1 MIRARRSPEGTG
13 IRRVP
18 ARPWRVAIIGCGA
31 IGRTVARAFAR
42 RTIPGTLVAICDI
55 DAARAK
61 SVAALVRPRPRLTTL
76 IGAVRAADIV
86 VECASAAA
94 VAGVVRAARAQG
106 KDVLAVSVAGL
117 LGHPELLRPSS
128 VGRGRLVVPSGAL
141 GALDALRAARE
152 AGLTSVALTSAKPPR
167 AYAGAPYVVRR
178 RLNLGSIRTR
188 TVLYRG
194 NALGAARGF
203 PANLNV
209 AATVALA
216 GLGPRRTRVTIVAD
230 PALRANVHELAVAG
244 AAGRFTARFENRPFP
259 DNPKTSYLA
268 AVAVIAA
275 LRRLLE
281 DVSIGG

>member
-1 MIRARRSPEGTG
+1 MTSLRRSLAGTG
-13 IRRVP
+13 VRRIP
-18 ARPWRVAIIGCGA
+18 TRPWRVALIGCGA
-31 IGRTVARAFAR
+31 IGRAVARAFAR
-42 RTIPGTLVAICDI
+42 GRLPGRLVAVCDI
-55 DAARAK
+55 DAGRAA
-61 SVAALVRPRPRLTTL
+61 SVAALLRPRPRVATL
-76 IGAVRAADIV
+76 IGAVRTADIV

-117 LGHPELLRPSS
+117 LAHPELLRTSAEA
-128 VGRGRLVVPSGAL
+128 RGRLLVPSGAL

-152 AGLTSVALTSAKPPR
+152 AGLSSVALTSSKPPR
-167 AYAGAPYVVRR
+167 AYAGAPWVVAHRV
-178 RLNLGSIRTR
+178 NLGTIRTR

-194 NALGAARGF
+194 NALGAAKGF

-216 GLGPRRTRVTIVAD
+216 GIGPRRTRVTIVAD
-230 PALRANVHELAVAG
+230 PRLTANVHELTATG

-259 DNPKTSYLA
+259 ENPKTSYLA
-268 AVAVIAA
+268 AMAVIAS

>member
-1 MIRARRSPEGTG
+1 MIGV
-13 IRRVP
+13 RRVP
-18 ARPWRVAIIGCGA
+18 TRPWRVALIGCGA
-31 IGRTVARAFAR
+31 IGRAVARAFGR
-42 RTIPGTLVAICDI
+42 GRLPGRLVAVCDL
-55 DAARAK
+55 DAARAA
-61 SVAALVRPRPRLTTL
+61 SVAALLRPRPRVTSL
-76 IGAVRAADIV
+76 IGAVRSADIV

-94 VAGVVRAARAQG
+94 VAGVVRAARARG

-152 AGLTSVALTSAKPPR
+152 AGLSAVTLTSSKPPR
-167 AYAGAPYVVRR
+167 AYAGAPYVVARR
-178 RLNLGSIRTR
+178 IDLARIRTR

-209 AATVALA
+209 AATVSLA
-216 GLGPRRTRVTIVAD
+216 GIGARRTRVTIVAD
-230 PALRANVHELAVAG
+230 PHLQANVHELSATG

-259 DNPKTSYLA
+259 ENPKTSYLA
-268 AVAVIAA
+268 AVAVIAS